1 MGKLLILSQICL
13 NLSLFAKMYKFKV
26 TQYLYLIRYRLC
38 SVATASLDLNTLIC
52 LSLEKLA

>member
-13 NLSLFAKMYKFKV
+13 NLRLFAKMYKFKV

>member
-1 MGKLLILSQICL
+1 MGKLLILSHICL
-13 NLSLFAKMYKFKV
+13 NLRLFAKIYKFKV